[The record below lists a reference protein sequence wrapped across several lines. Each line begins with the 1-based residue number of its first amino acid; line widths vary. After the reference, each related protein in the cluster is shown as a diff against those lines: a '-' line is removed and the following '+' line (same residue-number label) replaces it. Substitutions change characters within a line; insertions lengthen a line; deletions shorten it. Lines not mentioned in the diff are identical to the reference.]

1 MESYTIV
8 ILSESVLRE
17 NFRCSMKA
25 PEMMIKYEESSRSDL
40 TYNCIRLGW
49 VRSIYSRRLG

>member
-1 MESYTIV
+1 MVVVPNACIKSYPIV

-25 PEMMIKYEESSRSDL
+25 PGMPIQF
-40 TYNCIRLGW
+40 
-49 VRSIYSRRLG
+49 

>member
-1 MESYTIV
+1 MVVIPNTCRTESYPIV

-25 PEMMIKYEESSRSDL
+25 PGMPMRYEKSSRSDL
-40 TYNCIRLGW
+40 TYNCLRLG
-49 VRSIYSRRLG
+49 